1 MKKVISKKYI
11 KPLLVGLFFS
21 NIATNSVQFI
31 ISLYILDQTGS
42 TSLFANIMAIA
53 LISKII
59 YTPLS
64 GNLIDRYSKKILMVV
79 LDSMYLICTLILI
92 LAVHHSAIGSVLIYN
107 IIIGAISSAET
118 PLVQASVPLL
128 VEKAGFDGNEW
139 ISESDDGFKWNF
151 GANGSGSSISSIFI
165 YYYITFK

>member
-92 LAVHHSAIGSVLIYN
+92 LAVHHSAICSVLIYN

-128 VEKAGFDGNEW
+128 VEKQDLMVEW